1 MDGARPGAS
10 GPTHPDWAAQRAAFP
25 IFRSS
30 IYFNTCSLGALATRV
45 EAAVGRFLALWHE
58 HGASAWYGPWWE
70 TMGAL
75 RARCA
80 AAVGAD
86 PDEIALFPSITA
98 ALTAVASAFDY
109 RDRPRVVMSRL
120 DFPTTV
126 YQWLVKRD
134 AGVEPVVLAGRDRLA
149 MTPDDYAA
157 ATNRR
162 TQLVVASHVYFTS
175 GYVQDLAGI
184 ADIAHAHGALC
195 LIDAYQGIGQL
206 PTDVH
211 ASGVD
216 FLVTGSLKWLL
227 GGPGFAFLYVRR
239 GLHDRL
245 HPNDIGWFA
254 HREQFAFRTDAFEPA
269 PDARRFEGGTP
280 SVAAVYAADEGLS
293 IVLEIGIERLRARQL
308 DLVGDLVE
316 RLRGVGLASRVPEDL
331 ARHAGIVTVPVPDP
345 QAAVAALR
353 QRRIIVDSR
362 PGVVRLSPYF
372 YNSVEDNR
380 TVTSALREVLAAP
393 APAS

>member
-1 MDGARPGAS
+1 
-10 GPTHPDWAAQRAAFP
+10 
-25 IFRSS
+25 
-30 IYFNTCSLGALATRV
+30 
-45 EAAVGRFLALWHE
+45 
-58 HGASAWYGPWWE
+58 WWE

-80 AAVGAD
+80 QAVGAD

-98 ALTAVASAFDY
+98 ALIAVASAFNY

-126 YQWLVKRD
+126 YQWLVKRE
-134 AGVEPVVLAGRDRLA
+134 AGVEPVTLTGRDALA
-149 MTPDDYAA
+149 MRPEEYAA
-157 ATNRR
+157 ATDRR

-175 GYVQDLAGI
+175 GYIQDI
-184 ADIAHAHGALC
+184 AAVAEIAHATGALC
-195 LIDAYQGIGQL
+195 LIDAYQGTGQL
-206 PTDVH
+206 VTDVH
-211 ASGVD
+211 ACGVE
-216 FLVTGSLKWLL
+216 FLVSGSLKWLL

-239 GLHDRL
+239 ALHDRL
-245 HPNDIGWFA
+245 HPNDVGWFA
-254 HREQFAFRTDAFEPA
+254 HREQFAFRTDTFEPA

-280 SVAAVYAADEGLS
+280 SVAALYAADAGLG

-316 RLRGVGLASRVPEDL
+316 RLRTVGFAPRVPEDL
-331 ARHAGIVTVPVPDP
+331 AGHAGIVTVPVSDP
-345 QAAVAALR
+345 PAVVAALR
-353 QRRIIVDSR
+353 RRGIVVDSR

-372 YNSVEDNR
+372 YNSLEDNR
-380 TVTSALREVLAAP
+380 AVSSALREVLAAP